1 MAAVPKN
8 IIGST
13 LRRLRIEQDLT
24 QDALAARCQLQGW
37 DLSRGTLSKIEAG
50 IRRVNDAE
58 ILMLSKTLKVEIADL
73 FPARPRLLQEVLRH
87 SDP

>member
-1 MAAVPKN
+1 MAAAPKN
-8 IIGST
+8 IIGSN

-37 DLSRGTLSKIEAG
+37 DLSRATLAKIEAG

-58 ILMLSKTLKVEIADL
+58 VLMFSRTLKVEVADL
-73 FPARPRLLQEVLRH
+73 FPSRPRLLREVLRH
-87 SDP
+87 SES